1 MKLRILLSIFLIANI
16 GTLLAQNR
24 LKPYETYI
32 DTYASLAREQQEK
45 YGIPASITLAQGLLE
60 SGAGNSELALASNNH
75 FGIKCHNNW
84 KGESVTYFDDG
95 RNSCFRK
102 YDRVSDSYTDH
113 SLFLVN
119 GARYRFLFELD
130 ITDYTGW
137 ARGLQKAGYATDRQY
152 ADKLIRVIET
162 YDLNQYTKGAVK
174 KRSKAVSTSSAK
186 AKREAVRTKRAAAKA
201 KRAAAKAGTTQTAD
215 TAVFSSDLIRQAKD
229 YHAMG
234 PVTDKPGINPL
245 ATHVIEY
252 TGTTPFIYVKYGD
265 SFTAI
270 AEEFGLSVRRL
281 RSINDLSS
289 DDVLKPGDMLYLDT
303 KTTWWEGENPSHIAK
318 EGETMHMIAQRYAL
332 KLKALYELNDMA
344 PGTPIKAGQRIMLRN
359 PEKMS
364 AFVRTVNQAINN
376 PDSINTTR

>member
-1 MKLRILLSIFLIANI
+1 MKLRILLSFFLLANI
-16 GTLLAQNR
+16 GVLMAQNR
-24 LKPYETYI
+24 LKPYEEYI
-32 DTYASLAREQQEK
+32 DTYADLAREQQEK
-45 YGIPASITLAQGLLE
+45 HGIPASITLAQGLLE
-60 SGAGNSELALASNNH
+60 SGAGKSELALASNNH

-102 YDRVSDSYTDH
+102 YDKVSESYTDH

-162 YDLNQYTKGAVK
+162 YDLNQYTKGPVK
-174 KRSKAVSTSSAK
+174 KRGKTATASTAK
-186 AKREAVRTKRAAAKA
+186 SRREAAKA
-201 KRAAAKAGTTQTAD
+201 AKVARTSKTDRTSKRTAD
-215 TAVFSSDLIRQAKD
+215 TTIFTSDIIRQAQD

-245 ATHVIEY
+245 ATHVIDY
-252 TGTTPFIYVKYGD
+252 VGTTPYIRVKYGD
-265 SFTAI
+265 SFAAI

-281 RSINDLSS
+281 RSINDLPA
-289 DDVLKPGDMLYLDT
+289 DHTLIPGEILYLDS
-303 KTTWWEGENPSHIAK
+303 KTTWWEGENPSHIAT
-318 EGETMHMIAQRYAL
+318 EGETMHQIAQRYAL
-332 KLKALYELNDMA
+332 KLKALYQLNDLA
-344 PGTPIKAGQRIMLRN
+344 PGTPIKAGQRILLRN

-364 AFVRTVNQAINN
+364 SFVRTINQVINN
-376 PDSINTTR
+376 PDSLNLSN

>member
-1 MKLRILLSIFLIANI
+1 MKLRILLSLFLLANI
-16 GTLLAQNR
+16 GALTAQNR
-24 LKPYETYI
+24 LKPYEDYI
-32 DTYASLAREQQEK
+32 DTYADIARKQQEK

-60 SGAGNSELALASNNH
+60 SGAGKSELALASNNH

-84 KGESVTYFDDG
+84 KGETVTYFDDG

-102 YDRVSDSYTDH
+102 YDNVSESYTDH

-119 GARYRFLFELD
+119 GARYRFLFELEV
-130 ITDYTGW
+130 TDYTGW

-174 KRSKAVSTSSAK
+174 KRSRASSVSDAK
-186 AKREAVRTKRAAAKA
+186 ARREAAKA
-201 KRAAAKAGTTQTAD
+201 AKAARKAKAAGTIRDTAT
-215 TAVFSSDLIRQAKD
+215 TAVFSGDLIRQAKD

-245 ATHVIEY
+245 TTHLIDYV
-252 TGTTPFIYVKYGD
+252 GTTPCIRVKYGD
-265 SFTAI
+265 SFAAI

-281 RSINDLSS
+281 RSINDLSA
-289 DDVLKPGDMLYLDT
+289 DYTLTVGEILFLDS
-303 KTTWWEGENPSHIAK
+303 KTTWWEGENPSHIAT
-318 EGETMHMIAQRYAL
+318 EGETMHQIAQRYAL
-332 KLKALYELNDMA
+332 KVKALYQLNDMA
-344 PGTPIKAGQRIMLRN
+344 PGTPIKAGQRILLRN

-364 AFVRTVNQAINN
+364 NFVRTINQVINN
-376 PDSINTTR
+376 PDSLNLSN